1 MKMKKKAFCLS
12 MVLCLILGLSA
23 CGSSDTE
30 KETVSDTTGK
40 QDTTVTSPETTT
52 KSENTTQPETTTE
65 LETTTEP
72 EKVYD
77 VYVNGVGYDKGVTLE
92 FKITLTAPD
101 KEFTSCCP
109 SINVFMEGVTGYD
122 QIAAAAEIDPNYDS
136 INPILINNV
145 ADMNYGLDY
154 PSFWGYFDLLAKWE
168 SPNAE
173 PLDITNGVYLYS
185 PRITFKEAGNY
196 TVTVTS
202 GNGDADLKDEFA
214 KYDNCFTFTV
224 TEVK

>member
-1 MKMKKKAFCLS
+1 MNVKKKIFYLP
-12 MVLCLILGLSA
+12 MMLCLILGLSA
-23 CGSSDTE
+23 CGNSDTE
-30 KETVSDTTGK
+30 KETSSNPTNK
-40 QDTTVTSPETTT
+40 QNATATPSENTD
-52 KSENTTQPETTTE
+52 KSENATEPETDADSE
-65 LETTTEP
+65 NATEP

-77 VYVNGVGYDKGVTLE
+77 VYVNGVGYDQGVTLE

-101 KEFTSCCP
+101 KEFTGCCP

-122 QIAAAAEIDPNYDS
+122 RISAAAVIDPNYDS

-168 SPNAE
+168 SPNAD

-185 PRITFKEAGNY
+185 PRITFKETGNY

-202 GNGDADLKDEFA
+202 GNGDVDLQDEFS

-224 TEVK
+224 TEVQ